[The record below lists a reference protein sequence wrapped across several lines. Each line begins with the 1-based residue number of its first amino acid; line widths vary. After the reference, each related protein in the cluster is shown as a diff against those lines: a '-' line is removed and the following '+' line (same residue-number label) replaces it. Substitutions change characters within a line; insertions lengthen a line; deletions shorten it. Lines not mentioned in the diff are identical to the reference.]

1 MQRFIKWVRQ
11 NNNVFIGAEIKIFL
25 FSYFL
30 NLQLSEKGVIS
41 DTFEDENLGAIAS
54 EIVWM
59 VHST

>member
-11 NNNVFIGAEIKIFL
+11 NNNIFIGVEIKISL

-30 NLQLSEKGVIS
+30 NLRLTEKGAIS
-41 DTFEDENLGAIAS
+41 DTFEDENLGAVVS